1 MIHRRDEFRGAQA
14 TIDKVHQLA
23 KDGKINLFTQY
34 QMASVKGDK
43 NLESIDIKHD
53 NNEIKNLKTD
63 YVLGF
68 FGLIMQ
74 LGPIANWG
82 LNIDKKTIEV
92 DTEKF
97 ETNQKGIY
105 AVGDICNYPG
115 KLKLILSGFH
125 EGALAARACFKLARP
140 NEKYRFEF
148 TTSSKTIKERLGVKK
163 VIELYSANTPNGK
176 KISIMLEEIGYE
188 YKVINIDLN
197 KGDQFK
203 PEFKK
208 ISPFSKIPVI
218 IDQDNNKNIFESGA
232 ILMYLAEQSGKFYD
246 TKDRLEIN
254 QWLMAQMGY
263 VGPMLG
269 QHHQFHHYNPGK
281 SQFGE
286 ERYFKISKRI
296 YEELDERLSKSR
308 FLAGENY
315 TIADIGTFPWIARH
329 EWHDIG
335 LKNYK
340 NLTRWYVEISER
352 EAVKKGFKFMNKDE
366 VPPKP

>member
-1 MIHRRDEFRGAQA
+1 
-14 TIDKVHQLA
+14 
-23 KDGKINLFTQY
+23 
-34 QMASVKGDK
+34 
-43 NLESIDIKHD
+43 
-53 NNEIKNLKTD
+53 
-63 YVLGF
+63 
-68 FGLIMQ
+68 
-74 LGPIANWG
+74 
-82 LNIDKKTIEV
+82 
-92 DTEKF
+92 
-97 ETNQKGIY
+97 
-105 AVGDICNYPG
+105 
-115 KLKLILSGFH
+115 
-125 EGALAARACFKLARP
+125 
-140 NEKYRFEF
+140 
-148 TTSSKTIKERLGVKK
+148 
-163 VIELYSANTPNGK
+163 
-176 KISIMLEEIGYE
+176 MLEEIGYE

-208 ISPFSKIPVI
+208 ISPLSKIPVI

-232 ILMYLAEQSGKFYD
+232 ILMYLAEQSRKFYD

-296 YEELDERLSKSR
+296 YEELDERLSQSK

-340 NLTRWYVEISER
+340 NLTRWYNEISER
-352 EAVKKGFKFMNKDE
+352 EAVKRGFKFMNKDE